1 MITAL
6 LEDYLFVLQVK
17 MNKEI
22 VSMISKWVLTHPNH
36 VLEFNGSSVFLWI

>member
-22 VSMISKWVLTHPNH
+22 VSMISEWVLTHPNH